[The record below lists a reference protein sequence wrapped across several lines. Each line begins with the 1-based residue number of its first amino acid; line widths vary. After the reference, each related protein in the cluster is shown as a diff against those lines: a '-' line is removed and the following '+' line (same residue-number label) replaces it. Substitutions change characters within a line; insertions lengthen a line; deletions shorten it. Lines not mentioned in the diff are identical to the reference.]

1 MQKQLQLKVMPE
13 TVTKLKEANKTANL
27 RREMLDSSQK
37 EMPQGIQ
44 ISAKR

>member
-1 MQKQLQLKVMPE
+1 MPE

-27 RREMLDSSQK
+27 RQEMLDSSQK